1 MSHWSTAKTN
11 ITDVNALKEAC
22 SMLKLNLVENSYARG
37 WNGQKLKADYVIKL
51 DGRFDVALVKDG
63 DAYSIMADMY
73 DGSVEKVIGKD
84 GNKLKQAYSAA
95 ATIQIARQKGYPV
108 EMQTF
113 ENGDIKLILKVGA
126 GG

>member
-1 MSHWSTAKTN
+1 
-11 ITDVNALKEAC
+11 
-22 SMLKLNLVENSYARG
+22 MLKLNLVENSYARG